1 MDIIEQIK
9 SCKMTKRY
17 GFPGL
22 EENKCAGFRTSDGEP
37 FDECKCCTLQYQY
50 DEDYLKDNT
59 EYITLNYK
67 PISFDKQKD
76 LIEVTNLLSNAL
88 SESDYILIMSIY
100 KGISERI
107 LKGSETNG
115 NSRKIQ

>member
-1 MDIIEQIK
+1 MD
-9 SCKMTKRY
+9 
-17 GFPGL
+17 
-22 EENKCAGFRTSDGEP
+22 NK
-37 FDECKCCTLQYQY
+37 
-50 DEDYLKDNT
+50 NM

-67 PISFDKQKD
+67 PISFDKQRD
-76 LIEVTNLLSNAL
+76 LIEVTNLLANAL

-107 LKGSETNG
+107 LKGSEANG